1 VLINDLDLSL
11 EVGGITY
18 LPWVC
23 NGTKGHVEDNA
34 ARTVDSLN
42 NMEQITLSQSELRGQ
57 QGVKVQ
63 VKGRKVPKSKQRY
76 VLTWWYDEGTPRVVS
91 PTSGMALEPGKQA
104 YLALE
109 NMPAPFAV
117 EISFDGGSRTVL
129 LVG

>member
-1 VLINDLDLSL
+1 
-11 EVGGITY
+11 
-18 LPWVC
+18 
-23 NGTKGHVEDNA
+23 
-34 ARTVDSLN
+34 
-42 NMEQITLSQSELRGQ
+42 MEQITLSQSELRGQ